1 MSLNAPCFIGKVNA
15 KKTIHIIGGGFSGL
29 CLGFFLKKNNI
40 PFIIHEKESK
50 PGGKIDSLQT
60 SAGNGETGAHAFYV
74 SDSMIKDLRTL
85 NLEILRA
92 QPKLKKKVYRDRRF
106 ASPPI
111 KFREAL
117 ILAWNFFTKRP
128 PRFHEEMSLA
138 EFLAPL
144 GTSAVNRELFGAAM
158 VGVYGADSQQLHL
171 ASLFKQVDFNT
182 VTTYL
187 SFLKQI
193 KASKNKER
201 YTSISFPAGMG
212 SLIKAFQDELRD
224 HIQLGDDIK
233 QLPENCIIC
242 TDAHAAAELI
252 SASSLEKANALNKI
266 SYLPVT
272 PVTIITSENLEQLK
286 DSFGCL
292 FSPQVYHGKIRGI
305 LNNWA
310 IFPKQ
315 RKEKGLNSY
324 TFIMATSHKPEQ
336 TLEDELQSLG
346 LSHIFQNRKEL
357 LKHSWEKALP
367 LYDSNRYRSIM
378 KLKNEPWQELGI
390 FGNYIG
396 GISLREIFLSAK
408 DLAQGLKN
416 D

>member
-1 MSLNAPCFIGKVNA
+1 MSLNTPCFIGKVTA

-29 CLGFFLKKNNI
+29 CLGFFLKKNKI
-40 PFIIHEKESK
+40 PFIIHEKETK
-50 PGGKIDSLQT
+50 AGGKIDSLQT
-60 SAGNGETGAHAFYV
+60 INGNGETGAHAFFV
-74 SDSMIKDLRTL
+74 SEAMIEELKPL
-85 NLEILRA
+85 NLEILKA
-92 QPKLKKKVYRDRRF
+92 QPKLKKKVYRDGRF

-111 KFREAL
+111 KLWEAV

-128 PRFHEEMSLA
+128 PAYHDEMSLA

-144 GTSAVNRELFGAAM
+144 GTSALNRELFGAAM
-158 VGVYGADSQQLHL
+158 VGVYGADSHQLHL
-171 ASLFKQVDFNT
+171 GSLFKQVDFRS
-182 VTTYL
+182 VGSYF
-187 SFLKQI
+187 SFIKQI
-193 KASKNKER
+193 KAAKNNEK

-212 SLIKAFQDELRD
+212 SLIKALKEELKPF
-224 HIQLGDDIK
+224 IQYSDKIA
-233 QLPENCIIC
+233 QLPENSVIC
-242 TDAHAAAELI
+242 TDAHSAAELL
-252 SASSLEKANALNKI
+252 SSSSLTKANALNKI

-272 PVTIITSENLEQLK
+272 PVTIITPEDFIQLR

-292 FSPQVYHGKIRGI
+292 FSPQIYQGKIRGI

-315 RKEKGLNSY
+315 RKVKNLNSY
-324 TFIMATSHKPEQ
+324 TFIMATTHKPEQ
-336 TLEDELQSLG
+336 VLEDELQSLG
-346 LSHIFQNRKEL
+346 LSHIYQNRTEL
-357 LKHSWEKALP
+357 IKYSWQKALP
-367 LYDSNRYRSIM
+367 LYDTKRYESIQ
-378 KLKNEPWQELGI
+378 KLKKESWQELGI